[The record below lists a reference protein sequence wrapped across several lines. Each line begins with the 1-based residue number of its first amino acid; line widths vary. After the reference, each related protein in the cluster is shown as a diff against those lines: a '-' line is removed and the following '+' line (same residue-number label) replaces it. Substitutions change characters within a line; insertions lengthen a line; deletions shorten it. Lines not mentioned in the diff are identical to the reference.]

1 MGRRKGSLNKS
12 TIAKMKMLEEV
23 KIVQDKNTTPISLSK
38 EEEGISV
45 QTTTEQPDWTER
57 SNSVGRPK
65 KDSKIKETLC
75 QRCKSPIAS
84 EPRKIDLNAVTGVAE
99 YHRVVPRYIKLCNAC
114 TNELSLLVQNFLID
128 ENGGNS
134 ELNRFYLKGDN

>member
-12 TIAKMKMLEEV
+12 TIAKMKMLEEA

-65 KDSKIKETLC
+65 LSDSEIENDNTAASADAGTNVSDIKEFSNSFH
-75 QRCKSPIAS
+75 Q
-84 EPRKIDLNAVTGVAE
+84 E
-99 YHRVVPRYIKLCNAC
+99 
-114 TNELSLLVQNFLID
+114 SLDV
-128 ENGGNS
+128 
-134 ELNRFYLKGDN
+134 